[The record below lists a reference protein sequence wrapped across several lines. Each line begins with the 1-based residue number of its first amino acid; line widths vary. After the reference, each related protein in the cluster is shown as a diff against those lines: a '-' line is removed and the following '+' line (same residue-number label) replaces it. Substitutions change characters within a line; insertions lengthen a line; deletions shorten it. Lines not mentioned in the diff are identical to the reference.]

1 MSVEIRGFEE
11 LADELDRLQDRTEAV
26 DGETAVSF
34 AELFPEDFMQTHT
47 EFESIRQ
54 FFEASPWTVES
65 EADFDRIP
73 GEQFDAYVDEHTGFN
88 SWEAM
93 LSAAAREWIGRE
105 LAA

>member
-11 LADELDRLQDRTEAV
+11 LADELDRLQDRIDEV
-26 DGETAVSF
+26 DGETTVTF
-34 AELFPEDFMQTHT
+34 DELFPADFMKTYT
-47 EFESIRQ
+47 EFDSIQ
-54 FFEASPWTVES
+54 ALFKASPWSVETG
-65 EADFDRIP
+65 ADFEAIPEDEFDRYVADHS
-73 GEQFDAYVDEHTGFN
+73 EFD